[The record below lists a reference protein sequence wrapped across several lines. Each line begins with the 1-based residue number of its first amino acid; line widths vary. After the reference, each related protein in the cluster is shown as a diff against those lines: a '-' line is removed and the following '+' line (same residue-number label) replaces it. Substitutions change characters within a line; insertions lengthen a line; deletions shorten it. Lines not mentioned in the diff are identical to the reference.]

1 MKRRDFLRFAAGAGV
16 SHGLAG
22 RLAVSG
28 ALAGDVPTGASAA
41 SALRDAAARAP
52 WPGYDDAFVIDALAS
67 PIQFNIPQESLPLR
81 PAALDAVRASGITG
95 VNLTVN
101 VSSGG
106 TGDAYDDTM
115 ARIEAWRREIAAHPG
130 HFVNARFAADL
141 RLAKRSGRLGIVFGF
156 QDTVPFGDDLARL
169 DAFQRAGVRIV
180 QLTYNVQNLVGSG
193 SLVPDDG
200 GLTDFGREVVARLD
214 ELRVLVDLSHC
225 GPRTTLEGIRASTRP
240 VSITHSGCSAIFRH
254 PRSKD
259 DETLRL
265 LADRGGVLGIYLMPF
280 LNAEGAP
287 TAADVIAH
295 VEHALQVCG
304 EDHVGIGSDQ
314 GIVPLDVGGDF
325 QALFDAVSA
334 RRQAAGIAAPREDTI
349 PYVPELNVP
358 RRMELIADG
367 LSANGHGSRV
377 IEKVL
382 GTNWM
387 RLFEEVWGG

>member
-1 MKRRDFLRFAAGAGV
+1 MKRRDFLRLAAGASV
-16 SHGLAG
+16 SHGFAGPLA
-22 RLAVSG
+22 ASG
-28 ALAGDVPTGASAA
+28 ARPGDVPTGASA
-41 SALRDAAARAP
+41 
-52 WPGYDDAFVIDALAS
+52 GYEDAFVIDALAS

-106 TGDAYDDTM
+106 TGGAYDDTL
-115 ARIEAWRREIAAHPG
+115 ARIEAWRREIAAHPS

-169 DAFQRAGVRIV
+169 DAFQRAGVRIA

-200 GLTDFGREVVARLD
+200 GLTDFGRAVVARLG

-225 GPRTTLEGIRASTRP
+225 GPRTTLEGIEASTRP

-265 LADRGGVLGIYLMPF
+265 LADRGGALGIYLMPF

-325 QALFDAVSA
+325 QAQFDAVSA

-358 RRMELIADG
+358 RRMELIAEG
-367 LSANGHGSRV
+367 LSASGHPSRV